1 MESYLIQLTEEQF
14 DKQYPQ
20 IDNIIDKNYSSFNNK
35 MYETYGEE
43 LDFVI
48 KMAKENRVITIVES
62 ESESEF
68 MNLCYLSGFHTVNR
82 LGYLISENKI
92 NVNFEVKLD

>member
-1 MESYLIQLTEEQF
+1 
-14 DKQYPQ
+14 
-20 IDNIIDKNYSSFNNK
+20 

-48 KMAKENRVITIVES
+48 KMVKENRVITIV
-62 ESESEF
+62 ESEF